1 MTQSIVQ
8 GSEDPLLVLDHQ
20 GGSGNPSF
28 LIQQDETA
36 VAYIWW
42 DQANQVFNMGP
53 ASAFSPALSIAS
65 NGTARIGDATINN
78 LVVGDLLVNG
88 GGIAVDKDIRAGTAT
103 INTLEVGDVTVT
115 SGLVVDQ
122 NMQVGTATINGL
134 EVGNV
139 TVTGGIVVDQ
149 NMDAGTAS
157 INGLEVG
164 NVTVNGGIVAN
175 QDMLVMGTVT
185 TNGLVVQN
193 GSRVTN
199 GMDVDNMLVTGTVT
213 AGNYLS
219 SSSREIKENIV
230 DFSSQEALEVLEHL
244 SPVKFHYKADD
255 AKKAHIGFIAEDV
268 PQSVASSD
276 GKGISLTDIVSVL
289 TRAVKEQQKTINT
302 LSEKCHSLELAMNRA
317 RR

>member
-139 TVTGGIVVDQ
+139 TV
-149 NMDAGTAS
+149 
-157 INGLEVG
+157 
-164 NVTVNGGIVAN
+164 NGGIVAN

-268 PQSVASSD
+268 PRSVASSD
-276 GKGISLTDIVSVL
+276 GKAISFTDIVSVL
-289 TRAVKEQQKTINT
+289 TRVVKEQQKTINA
-302 LSEKCHSLELAMNRA
+302 LLEKCHSL
-317 RR
+317 

>member
-1 MTQSIVQ
+1 
-8 GSEDPLLVLDHQ
+8 
-20 GGSGNPSF
+20 
-28 LIQQDETA
+28 
-36 VAYIWW
+36 
-42 DQANQVFNMGP
+42 MGP

-268 PQSVASSD
+268 PRSVASSD
-276 GKGISLTDIVSVL
+276 GKAISFTDIVSVL
-289 TRAVKEQQKTINT
+289 TRVVKEQQKTINA
-302 LSEKCHSLELAMNRA
+302 LLEKCHSL
-317 RR
+317 